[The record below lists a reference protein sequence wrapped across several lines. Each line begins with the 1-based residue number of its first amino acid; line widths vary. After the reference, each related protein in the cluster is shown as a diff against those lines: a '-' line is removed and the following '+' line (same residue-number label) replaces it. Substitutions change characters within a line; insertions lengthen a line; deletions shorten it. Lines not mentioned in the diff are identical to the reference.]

1 MTTTTKE
8 IYAYKNTT
16 SQAGRAKYHTIN
28 IKDIVRA
35 NCWFNYYGNPS
46 YVFHMENGDTYLL
59 VDNYGAMNK
68 VNHLSRVV
76 VKRKK
81 DMFLRFA

>member
-1 MTTTTKE
+1 MSIKT
-8 IYAYKNTT
+8 IYGYKNTC
-16 SQAGRAKYHTIN
+16 SSAGRGQNYEIET
-28 IKDIVRA
+28 KDIVRA
-35 NCWFNYYGNPS
+35 NCWFNFYGNPS

-59 VDNYGAMNK
+59 VDDYGAMNK
-68 VNHLSRVV
+68 VNHISRVV